1 MALKIAILGC
11 GGVGRGY
18 HAPAFAQVE
27 GVEIVAACDIIEQRA
42 KALADDHGVPWYRY
56 AAEMLKKEEIDLVDV
71 CTTERDRAKPLMQ
84 CLRAGKHVF
93 CEKPLVGAEGQYN
106 IGESDLI
113 AAREIVDLWR
123 EGGKHFGI
131 NYNYRTAPHTRAMK
145 QAIDSGQF
153 GDPVMVTAFS
163 HLASWS
169 HTIDLVR
176 WFVGDVTELTAYQSP
191 GVSNRDRAAALKFRN
206 GAIGTLAGS
215 AKLSWRQPLLRIDV
229 VGTDAR
235 GTIEDLT
242 GEFRIRVGDEPEKTV
257 WSPEGGDPLRLME
270 EAFTRSVTELAQA
283 VRDGKAPPVTGT
295 DAIRA
300 LEIDAAISMSAE
312 KQAAVKIEH
321 YG

>member
-18 HAPAFAQVE
+18 HAPAFARVE
-27 GVEIVAACDIIEQRA
+27 GVEIVAACDVVEARA
-42 KALADDHGVPWYRY
+42 KALAGDHGVPWYRD
-56 AAEMLKKEEIDLVDV
+56 AGEMLEKEEIDLVDV
-71 CTTERDRAKPLMQ
+71 CTTERDRAEPLMQ

-106 IGESDLI
+106 ISETDLI
-113 AAREIVDLWR
+113 TARQIVDLWR
-123 EGGKHFGI
+123 ESGKHFGI

-145 QAIDSGQF
+145 SAIEAGQF

-169 HTIDLVR
+169 HAIDLVR
-176 WFVGDVTELTAYQSP
+176 WFTGEVTELTAYQSP
-191 GVSNRDRAAALKFRN
+191 GASNRDRAAALRFRN

-215 AKLSWRQPLLRIDV
+215 ARLSWRQPLLRIDV
-229 VGTDAR
+229 IGTEAR

-242 GEFRIRVGDEPEKTV
+242 GEFRMRVGDEPEKTV
-257 WSPEGGDPLRLME
+257 WSPEGSDPLLLME
-270 EAFTRSVTELAQA
+270 EAFTRSVTELAEA
-283 VRDGKAPPVTGT
+283 VRDGKGPPVNGT

-300 LEIDAAISMSAE
+300 IEIDAAISTSAQE
-312 KQAAVKIEH
+312 QSPVKIEH
-321 YG
+321 Y